1 LRTLFKVTLILAIS
15 LISIE
20 MGLVLNWIVLK
31 AMLKAMSRPRP
42 VAEG

>member
-31 AMLKAMSRPRP
+31 AMLKAMSRRRP